1 MSTTFNFDS
10 ISTPSEL
17 TKANEEVKSPLSQA
31 MEAMGEVGFEGSML
45 MAMWLVKNAADYHY
59 EIAIDKA
66 EGRKAVAAWAN
77 DGGKLEAALAILRS
91 IELPSFNKDE
101 EEEAEEA

>member
-45 MAMWLVKNAADYHY
+45 MAMWLIKNAADYHY

-77 DGGKLEAALAILRS
+77 DGGKLEAALTILRS